1 MQRKRGW
8 TLAVLA
14 PLSCIARFSPPT
26 SHSLLTRRGNLDP
39 WNEQPDHRLW
49 EALDA
54 VQLKGVVREL
64 PGALDA
70 RMAEAGDNLS
80 VGQRQLFCLARWVW
94 LTVLQLVSGSGC
106 DV

>member
-1 MQRKRGW
+1 M
-8 TLAVLA
+8 
-14 PLSCIARFSPPT
+14 
-26 SHSLLTRRGNLDP
+26 DP

-80 VGQRQLFCLARWVW
+80 VGQRQLFCLARWVGGGQSERRPAPALLPGKVGVADGVAVGQWQW
-94 LTVLQLVSGSGC
+94 L
-106 DV
+106 